1 MKDARMPFQKQ
12 ATQTLDAIADA
23 VENTLGDAYSVDWE
37 GEILTL
43 EDAQGKQYV
52 LNKHAPTEQLW
63 LSSPVSG
70 AWHFAWKNDT
80 WVSTRGEDTLESI
93 LHKELNVKI

>member
-1 MKDARMPFQKQ
+1 MPFQKQ

-23 VENTLGDAYSVDWE
+23 VENTLGDAYSVDWA

-43 EDAQGKQYV
+43 EDEHGKQYV
-52 LNKHAPTEQLW
+52 LNKHVPTEQLW

-70 AWHFAWKNDT
+70 AWHFVWQNDS
-80 WVSTRGEDTLESI
+80 WVSTRGEDTLNNI
-93 LHKELNVKI
+93 LLKELHVKI

>member
-1 MKDARMPFQKQ
+1 MPFQKQ

-23 VENTLGDAYSVDWE
+23 VENTLGDAYSVDWA

-52 LNKHAPTEQLW
+52 LNKHTPTEQLW

-70 AWHFAWKNDT
+70 AWHFVWQNDT
-80 WVSTRGEDTLESI
+80 WVSTRGTTTLDNI
-93 LHKELNVKI
+93 LEEEIQIKL

>member
-1 MKDARMPFQKQ
+1 MPFQKQ

-23 VENTLGDAYSVDWE
+23 VENTAGDAYSVDWA

-43 EDAQGKQYV
+43 EDEHGKQYV

-63 LSSPVSG
+63 LSSPISG
-70 AWHFAWKNDT
+70 AWHFVWQNYA
-80 WVSTRGEDTLESI
+80 WVSTRGEDTLNNI
-93 LHKELNVKI
+93 LLKELHVKI

>member
-1 MKDARMPFQKQ
+1 MPFQKQ

-23 VENTLGDAYSVDWE
+23 VENTLGDAYSVDWA

-43 EDAQGKQYV
+43 EDVDGKQYV
-52 LNKHAPTEQLW
+52 FNKHAPTEQLW

-70 AWHFAWKNDT
+70 AWHFVWKNDA
-80 WVSTRGEDTLESI
+80 WVSTRGTTTLDNI
-93 LHKELNVKI
+93 LEEELQIKI